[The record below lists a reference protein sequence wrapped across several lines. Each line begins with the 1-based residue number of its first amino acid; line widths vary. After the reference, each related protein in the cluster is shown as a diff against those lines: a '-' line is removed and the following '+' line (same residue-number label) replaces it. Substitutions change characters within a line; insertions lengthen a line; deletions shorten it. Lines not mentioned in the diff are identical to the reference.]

1 MYSLID
7 FQIACQ
13 SRLSFVQS
21 HLGLIKQKRCLQTHV
36 QIILLIRTV
45 SQVRLYLVDTLS
57 NGTDVPEQNILEPD
71 QTPRNTVYGLGF
83 HCLLYS
89 SSRFRTEQKLIDLS
103 IILLIVIQTYSK
115 INNMKYGNRHVYITK
130 TRVFKYIENFITK
143 NWKFSDKNS
152 DIFHISAQNIDVGT
166 R

>member
-13 SRLSFVQS
+13 SKLSFVQS
-21 HLGLIKQKRCLQTHV
+21 HLGLIKQKMCLQTHV

-57 NGTDVPEQNILEPD
+57 NGTDVPEQKQFRTRSD
-71 QTPRNTVYGLGF
+71 AAKHGVWSRV

-115 INNMKYGNRHVYITK
+115 INNMKYGNMHVYITK

-143 NWKFSDKNS
+143 NWKFSDKK
-152 DIFHISAQNIDVGT
+152 F
-166 R
+166 